1 MWMKTKIK
9 IPKKYNP
16 DEREAIALDILEKI
30 IERTQKGIDK
40 EGNKFPG
47 YSKAYKESL
56 NFKIGG
62 KSSKVD
68 LTLSGDML
76 ADMRLL
82 SHKAGELTIGFE
94 NGTESNGKA
103 EGNIRGTY
111 GQKTPIAGKARDFL
125 GVQKKELGEVLELY
139 PIKDK
144 VARKER
150 VELIKDILA
159 GADEITAKVIVD
171 ELED

>member
-16 DEREAIALDILEKI
+16 EEREAIALDILEKI
-30 IERTQKGIDK
+30 VERTQKGLDK
-40 EGNKFPG
+40 DGQKFPN
-47 YSKAYKESL
+47 YSKSYKESL

-76 ADMRLL
+76 ADMKLL
-82 SHKAGELTIGFE
+82 SHKSGELTIGFE

-103 EGNIRGTY
+103 EGNIKGTY
-111 GQKTPIAGKARDFL
+111 GQRTPIMGKARDFL
-125 GVQKKELGEVLELY
+125 GVQKKELVEVLDLY

-144 VARKER
+144 DARKER
-150 VELIKDILA
+150 VGLIKEILA
-159 GADEITAKVIVD
+159 GADEISAKVIVD